1 MGPAAGPQGF
11 SLHAPGTGGLENEE
25 KSLMPP
31 RRLLLF
37 GATGSIGESTLSVV
51 ENLGPSVRVVAL
63 AAQKSWEKVLELIP
77 RLEPEGVALRDP
89 AAARALEGALER
101 RPLAHH
107 PRIYSGDAGLVQLAR
122 EVEGDMLVAAISGAA
137 GLPANLAALESGKDL
152 ALANK
157 ESLVMSGSI
166 LTRAA
171 RKLGR
176 RILPVDSEHSAI
188 FQSLLAGN
196 RNEVDSIILT
206 ASGGPFRKA
215 SIEEMRRATPEEA
228 LRHPTWKMGAKITID
243 SATLMN
249 KALEIIEARW
259 IFDLPPEKIRVV
271 IHPQSIVHSLVEF
284 HDGSVICQMG
294 PPDMRIPI
302 QYAITYPQRSPLPVT
317 RLRLEDV
324 GSLTFH
330 APDFDRF
337 PALRLAYEVLRVEGT
352 APAVLNAANE
362 VAVDSFLKGR
372 ISFPGIITRVE
383 QTLREHEPVAEP
395 TLDDILAADA
405 WARARTAE
413 GGLTRATTTQPT

>member
-1 MGPAAGPQGF
+1 
-11 SLHAPGTGGLENEE
+11 
-25 KSLMPP
+25 MPV

-37 GATGSIGESTLSVV
+37 GATGSIGESTLSVA
-51 ENLGPSVRVVAL
+51 ENLGSSVRVVAL
-63 AAQKSWEKVLELIP
+63 AAQKSWEKILELIP
-77 RLEPEGVALRDP
+77 RFEPEGVALRDP
-89 AAARALEGALER
+89 AAARSLAAALER
-101 RPLAHH
+101 RPLGRQ
-107 PRIYSGDAGLVQLAR
+107 PRIYSGDEGLVRLAR

-137 GLPANLAALESGKDL
+137 GLPANLAALETGKDL

-188 FQSLLAGN
+188 FQSLLAGK
-196 RNEVDSIILT
+196 RDEVDSIILT

-215 SIEEMRRATPEEA
+215 SLEEMRLATPEEA
-228 LRHPTWKMGAKITID
+228 LKHPTWKMGAKITID

-302 QYAITYPQRSPLPVT
+302 QYAITYPERCPLPVT

-330 APDFDRF
+330 PPDFDRF

-372 ISFPGIITRVE
+372 ISFPGIIARVE
-383 QTLREHEPVAEP
+383 ETLREHEPVSDP
-395 TLDDILAADA
+395 SLDDILAADA

-413 GGLTRATTTQPT
+413 GGLTRAVRTMPS

>member
-1 MGPAAGPQGF
+1 MGPARRARKGF
-11 SLHAPGTGGLENEE
+11 PCEAPGPGGPGEPGGLENEE
-25 KSLMPP
+25 KSLMPV

-37 GATGSIGESTLSVV
+37 GATGSIGESTLSVA

-89 AAARALEGALER
+89 AAARSLAAALER
-101 RPLAHH
+101 RPLGHH
-107 PRIYSGDAGLVQLAR
+107 PRVYSGDEGLVQLAR
-122 EVEGDMLVAAISGAA
+122 EVDGDMLVAAISGAA
-137 GLPANLAALESGKDL
+137 GLPANLAALETGKDL

-188 FQSLLAGN
+188 FQSLLAGK
-196 RNEVDSIILT
+196 RDEVDSIILT

-215 SIEEMRRATPEEA
+215 SLEEMRRATPEEA
-228 LRHPTWKMGAKITID
+228 LKHPTWKMGAKITID

-302 QYAITYPQRSPLPVT
+302 QYAITYPERCPLPVT
-317 RLRLEDV
+317 RLRARGRGVPDLPPAGFRPV
-324 GSLTFH
+324 PRASPRLRGAPRGGHGSRRAQRRQRGRGGLLPEGKDPVPRDPCSRGGD
-330 APDFDRF
+330 AP
-337 PALRLAYEVLRVEGT
+337 G
-352 APAVLNAANE
+352 
-362 VAVDSFLKGR
+362 
-372 ISFPGIITRVE
+372 
-383 QTLREHEPVAEP
+383 
-395 TLDDILAADA
+395 
-405 WARARTAE
+405 ARA
-413 GGLTRATTTQPT
+413 GDGPNPG